1 MAGKNIILV
10 IILYFVLSV
19 FVASKAL
26 AVTIP
31 SFPSC
36 LNIQGELIVSYTTG
50 THGIPGDSATY
61 TGSDSVYKLTED
73 TLTQCFC
80 SVNGDGI
87 QTNWWKVSSLSDN
100 EITDLKNQNWIFIL
114 NGSLWGLDDAPYM
127 AKNSNFSCQ
136 TTSPTPTPTS
146 SSSSS
151 SSGSSGSVQAA
162 STGSVG
168 QVLGLATTGNILTIY
183 TLLIVGIT
191 FILLGIMLARK
202 ESGIYGRR

>member
-151 SSGSSGSVQAA
+151 SSGSSSSSSSSSSSGSSGSVQAA

-191 FILLGIMLARK
+191 FILLGI
-202 ESGIYGRR
+202 

>member
-136 TTSPTPTPTS
+136 TTSPTPTL
-146 SSSSS
+146 
-151 SSGSSGSVQAA
+151 
-162 STGSVG
+162 SVG

-202 ESGIYGRR
+202 ERGIYGRR